1 MLTSILT
8 LIDWAIKQTN
18 CFFFFRGQ
26 VLFSFHHTPFASP
39 GMAGGWIYSLK
50 EDRKQ
55 KGSNIRR
62 NFCLVLMRRGGIR
75 DYFNLHKCAI
85 FYLKLFYMYTMY
97 VYILY
102 NVYYTYLI
110 ILESSFLKLKVEI
123 RPEQKGTDI
132 ALEIISRKILESK
145 FYICANFGLATSADS
160 LFWHRAQIICNS
172 ACTVLLSNLKESM
185 IQCRV

>member
-1 MLTSILT
+1 MRESNYCNTVRIHE
-8 LIDWAIKQTN
+8 DMD
-18 CFFFFRGQ
+18 R
-26 VLFSFHHTPFASP
+26 PF
-39 GMAGGWIYSLK
+39 G
-50 EDRKQ
+50 
-55 KGSNIRR
+55 
-62 NFCLVLMRRGGIR
+62 
-75 DYFNLHKCAI
+75 LHKCAI
-85 FYLKLFYMYTMY
+85 FYLKLFDMYTMY

-172 ACTVLLSNLKESM
+172 ACTVLLSN
-185 IQCRV
+185 